1 MSVIDFAYYRE
12 LAMRQGGTAGLGFGL
27 AALSAATFGTSGP
40 FAAALMSAGWSPAAA
55 VTTRVAIAAAVLTPQ
70 ALLQLRGRWSL
81 LRAHLR
87 SVLLFGLV
95 AVAGCQLCYFNAVRS
110 LSVSVALLLEYS
122 GTLLVVGWM
131 WLRHGQRP
139 GRLTV
144 AGGALAVIGLVL
156 VLDLTGTQRVSV
168 IGVLWGLGAA
178 TGLAVYFVVSARDE
192 DPLPPAVVA
201 WAGMAIGA
209 LTLGAAGALGVVP
222 LRATTATVRFAGH
235 RTSWLV
241 PVAGLSI
248 VAAAIAYQA
257 GIAAARRLG
266 ARLASFVGLTEVL
279 FATLFAWAL
288 LGQRPGGLQAVG
300 GAVVLVGIALVR
312 AGDRPVPRSSPAQPH
327 QGVPTA
333 AMITREPR

>member
-1 MSVIDFAYYRE
+1 
-12 LAMRQGGTAGLGFGL
+12 MRQGGTAGIGFGL

-40 FAAALMSAGWSPAAA
+40 FASSLMSAGWSPAAA
-55 VTTRVAIAAAVLTPQ
+55 VTTRVGIAAAVLTPQ
-70 ALLQLRGRWSL
+70 ALLQLRGRWPL
-81 LRAHLR
+81 LRVHLR

-95 AVAGCQLCYFNAVRS
+95 AVGGCQLFYFNAVRS

-122 GTLLVVGWM
+122 GTLLVVGWL

-144 AGGALAVIGLVL
+144 AGGALAVVGLVL
-156 VLDLTGTQRVSV
+156 VLDLTGAQRVNV
-168 IGVLWGLGAA
+168 VGVLWGLGAA
-178 TGLAVYFVVSARDE
+178 TGLAVYFVVSAHDE

-201 WAGMAIGA
+201 WSGMA
-209 LTLGAAGALGVVP
+209 LGAVMLGGAGLLGLVP
-222 LRATTATVRFAGH
+222 FRATTATVSFAGH

-241 PVAGLSI
+241 PVVGLSI

-288 LGQRPGGLQAVG
+288 LGQRPGPLQAVG
-300 GAVVLVGIALVR
+300 GTVVLIGITLVR
-312 AGDRPVPRSSPAQPH
+312 AGDRPAAPPPRSSPSQPH
-327 QGVPTA
+327 QSVRTG
-333 AMITREPR
+333 AMITPGRR